1 MKIEAPSTQTAT
13 LNPPSSSAVKA
24 GASGRGFKEMLEDT
38 VSKVNKDVLHAQD
51 LAGGKAAGEHLDIAQ
66 TVIESTKAE
75 LSFRLFLQ
83 VRNKVLNAY
92 EEMMRMQF

>member
-13 LNPPSSSAVKA
+13 LNQQESSGVKA
-24 GASGRGFKEMLEDT
+24 GAAGRGFKEMLEDT
-38 VSKVNKDVLHAQD
+38 VSKVNTDLLHAAD
-51 LAGGKAAGEHLDIAQ
+51 LTGRKAAGEPLDIAQ

-75 LSFRLFLQ
+75 LSFRLLLQ

-92 EEMMRMQF
+92 EEIMRMQF